1 MVLGFSIAFAALG
14 IFLDTPT
21 LAVFNLSMSIVTIF
35 TIWLNQK
42 GIIWARMLFSFAL
55 ILDPLTSSII
65 LDQNAGV
72 LIIYIPIIAGQFLL
86 FDFSEIKWSLT
97 GVILSGLCMFLLE
110 YTDYELFGWHEK
122 APKQLQDLH
131 FRLIVASSS
140 LGTILSFVWLTRN
153 NHKAEEL
160 LRSANVTAT
169 NASNAKSEFLSMMS
183 HEIRTPLHGIVGIT
197 DILLSEE
204 GLSKKSREDT
214 KVLKY
219 AANNLVSIV
228 NDILDYSKLE
238 AGKVRFEKV
247 SFDIRDLCEKIE
259 RSLNYK
265 IEKKQLSFSIE
276 INQDVPKLLCGDPL
290 RLTQILTNLLDNAL
304 KFTVKGEVNLTIKV
318 PHQNEGSAKLSFQ
331 ISDTGIGIPQ
341 DRLDWI
347 MESFT
352 QASPITTREFGGT
365 GLGVS
370 ICKRL
375 IEQQKGTLKVQS
387 KEGEGSTFSFDLE
400 YAIGILAPENDNIDV
415 IDEKTVFNGLKVLM
429 VEDNLINQFVTKQLL
444 QSLSIQFNVVES
456 GERAIEVLREVSY
469 DIVLMDYHLPSMDG
483 LEATRIIRD
492 TSSGVINPSIP
503 VIIITA
509 DVIDTV
515 KSHILSQGATEFV
528 AKPLDRPS
536 FIQKL
541 YKIVKAHNIEFEKP
555 QQTLNFV
562 MGKKTQ
568 HIDLDYISKIIG
580 NDHKVIKQLF
590 TMVMQ
595 KTPDHLLDLKS
606 SYIKNDHK
614 QMALVAQNMKS
625 NFKNIGAFTISNIMA
640 NMEEGLKDK
649 SALETV
655 DTSISEFEIK
665 YKEAQEEIYDWM
677 NSN

>member
-1 MVLGFSIAFAALG
+1 MVLVFTLAFTIIGFSLDLPALAGFNLSLSLITVLSIQLNQAGIKWARILFSIALLLMPLTTS
-14 IFLDTPT
+14 IFLNEK
-21 LAVFNLSMSIVTIF
+21 A
-35 TIWLNQK
+35 
-42 GIIWARMLFSFAL
+42 GI
-55 ILDPLTSSII
+55 
-65 LDQNAGV
+65 

-86 FDFSEIKWSLT
+86 FDVSEKLYSFAGIT
-97 GVILSGLCMFLLE
+97 VAAFCMFLLE
-110 YTDYELFGWHEK
+110 FSNYHLFPWGNTASDELQGIYFK
-122 APKQLQDLH
+122 
-131 FRLIVASSS
+131 LIIGASS
-140 LGTILSFVWLTRN
+140 LGSLLSFVWLIKN
-153 NHKAEEL
+153 NHQNEES
-160 LRSANVTAT
+160 LRAANVAAT

-265 IEKKQLSFSIE
+265 IERKQLTFTIE
-276 INQDVPKLLCGDPL
+276 IGQDVPKLLCGDPL
-290 RLTQILTNLLDNAL
+290 RLSQILTNLLDNAL
-304 KFTVKGEVNLTIKV
+304 KFTVQGEVKLAITSI
-318 PHQNEGSAKLSFQ
+318 NENENRSKLSFE

-341 DRLDWI
+341 DRLELI

-375 IEQQKGTLKVQS
+375 IEQQNGTLKVKS

-400 YAIGILAPENDNIDV
+400 YEIGTLAPDKEQVDV
-415 IDEKTVFNGLKVLM
+415 IDEKTFFNGLKILM

-492 TSSGVINPSIP
+492 SSSGVINPSIP

-528 AKPLDRPS
+528 AKPLDRPT

-541 YKIVKAHNIEFEKP
+541 YKIVQDHNIEYDKP

-606 SYIKNDHK
+606 SFIKNDHK
-614 QMALVAQNMKS
+614 QMALLAQNMKS

-640 NMEEGLKDK
+640 NMEESLKDK
-649 SALETV
+649 SKLANV

-665 YKEAQEEIYDWM
+665 YKEAQDEIYDWM